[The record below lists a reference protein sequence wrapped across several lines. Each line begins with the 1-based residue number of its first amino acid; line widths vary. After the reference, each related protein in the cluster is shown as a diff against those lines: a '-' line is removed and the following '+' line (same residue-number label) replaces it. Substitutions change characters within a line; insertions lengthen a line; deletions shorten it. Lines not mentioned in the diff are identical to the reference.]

1 VNTTRIMASELGKQ
15 CLGEFIGTYL
25 LILTVG
31 FNILSGQ
38 TVWAGLSIASVLMVS
53 IYALASV
60 SGANF
65 NPAVTL
71 ALYLTKT
78 ETDVTKVGA
87 YMATQIVAGIC
98 AGFTYFA
105 VFGEAINLAP
115 MKHPVHGQFGAYGAG
130 VIEVLYTFVL
140 CFVVLRGAVIAEKN
154 NESFGMAIAFSVV
167 AGAYA
172 GGWISGGC
180 FNPAVAIGLDVS
192 SAHMGFS
199 WCLAYTAFEFVGA
212 ALAAGI
218 HMFLESS
225 ESVMAKKCLSEFLGT
240 FVLVATVGFNVL
252 SATKDAGPP
261 AAALSIGASLMVM
274 IYALGGVS
282 GANFNPAV
290 TTCLVLTQKLDG
302 KDSMKWVAPY
312 FASQI
317 AGGLAAAFTYFSVVG
332 AAVPLGPGTKADGEK
347 YGWGAV
353 GFAEIMYTFVLCF
366 VVINVACLN
375 EKSEKGEQL
384 YLMTGGKSYQMYGLA
399 IGFCIVVG
407 GNAIGAVSGG
417 SLNPAVSVALDTTG
431 AIDKTGVYFMNS
443 IAYTCFE
450 LIGAAAAA
458 GAFYAL
464 RDEQFPKEGSQKLK
478 KDDPEISYGSM

>member
-1 VNTTRIMASELGKQ
+1 MASELGKQ

-25 LILTVG
+25 LILTIG
-31 FNILSGQ
+31 FNVLSGQ
-38 TVWAGLSIASVLMVS
+38 STWAVLSIASVLMVS

-71 ALYLTKT
+71 TLYLTKT
-78 ETDVTKVGA
+78 ETDATKVAA

-105 VFGEAINLAP
+105 VFGKAINLTP
-115 MKHPVHGQFGAYGAG
+115 GSHPEHGEFGAFGAG
-130 VIEVLYTFVL
+130 VIEILYTFVL
-140 CFVVLRGAVIAEKN
+140 CFVVLRAAVIAQKD
-154 NESFGMAIAFSVV
+154 NESFGMAIGFVIV
-167 AGAYA
+167 AGGYA

-192 SAHMGFS
+192 SAHLGVK
-199 WCLAYTAFEFVGA
+199 WCLVYTLYEFIGS
-212 ALAAGI
+212 ALAAGV

-225 ESVMAKKCLSEFLGT
+225 GSEMAKKCLSEFLGT
-240 FVLVATVGFNVL
+240 YVLVATVGFNVL
-252 SATKDAGPP
+252 SGSKDAGPA

-290 TTCLVLTQKLDG
+290 TTCLALTKKLE
-302 KDSMKWVAPY
+302 MKWVAPY
-312 FASQI
+312 MASQI
-317 AGGLAAAFTYFSVVG
+317 AGGLAAAFTYYSVVG
-332 AAVPLGPGTKADGEK
+332 AAIPLGPGKG

-353 GFAEIMYTFVLCF
+353 GFAEVMYTFVLCF
-366 VVINVACLN
+366 VVLNVACLN
-375 EKSEKGEQL
+375 EKDNESQQL

-417 SLNPAVSVALDTTG
+417 SLNPAVSIALDTTG

-443 IAYTCFE
+443 LVYTCFE
-450 LIGAAAAA
+450 LIGGAVAA

-464 RDEQFPKEGSQKLK
+464 REEQFPKEGGRQKLK
-478 KDDPEISYGSM
+478 KDDPEINYGSM

>member
-1 VNTTRIMASELGKQ
+1 MASELGKQ

-218 HMFLESS
+218 HMFLETS

-240 FVLVATVGFNVL
+240 YVLVATVGFNVL
-252 SATKDAGPP
+252 GGSPAG
-261 AAALSIGASLMVM
+261 ALSIGASLMVM

-302 KDSMKWVAPY
+302 KDSVKWVAPY

-317 AGGLAAAFTYFSVVG
+317 AGGLCAAFTYYSVVG
-332 AAVPLGPGTKADGEK
+332 SAFPLAPGKKADGES

-353 GFAEIMYTFVLCF
+353 GFAEIAYTFVLCF

-375 EKSEKGEQL
+375 ATSEKGEKL

-417 SLNPAVSVALDTTG
+417 SLNPAVSIALDATG

-443 IAYTCFE
+443 LVYSCFE
-450 LIGAAAAA
+450 LIGAALAA
-458 GAFYAL
+458 GTFFAL
-464 RDEQFPKEGSQKLK
+464 REEQFAKDGTQRLK

>member
-1 VNTTRIMASELGKQ
+1 V
-15 CLGEFIGTYL
+15 
-25 LILTVG
+25 LTVG
-31 FNILSGQ
+31 FNVLSGQ
-38 TVWAGLSIASVLMVS
+38 DTWAVLSIASVLMVS

-71 ALYLTKT
+71 TLYLTKT
-78 ETDVTKVGA
+78 ETDITKVGA
-87 YMATQIVAGIC
+87 YMVTQIVAGIC

-105 VFGEAINLAP
+105 VFGKALNLAP
-115 MKHPVHGQFGAYGAG
+115 GSHAEHGEFGAFGAG
-130 VIEVLYTFVL
+130 VIEILYTFVL

-167 AGAYA
+167 AGGYA

-180 FNPAVAIGLDVS
+180 FNPAVAFGLDVS
-192 SAHMGFS
+192 SAHMGVK
-199 WCLAYTAFEFVGA
+199 WCFVYTLFEFIGA
-212 ALAAGI
+212 GLAAGI
-218 HMFLESS
+218 HMFLEGDAGPM
-225 ESVMAKKCLSEFLGT
+225 VKKCVSEFLGT

-252 SATKDAGPP
+252 SATKDKGPA

-290 TTCLVLTQKLDG
+290 TTCLAITQKLDG

-317 AGGLAAAFTYFSVVG
+317 VGGLCAAFTYYSVVG
-332 AAVPLGPGTKADGEK
+332 SAIPLGPGTKPDGEK

-353 GFAEIMYTFVLCF
+353 GAAEILYTFVLCF

-375 EKSEKGEQL
+375 EKNEKGEQL

-407 GNAIGAVSGG
+407 GNAIGGVSGG
-417 SLNPAVSVALDTTG
+417 SLNPAVSIALDTTG

-443 IAYTCFE
+443 LVYTCFE
-450 LIGAAAAA
+450 LIGAAGAA

>member
-1 VNTTRIMASELGKQ
+1 MASELGKQ
-15 CLGEFIGTYL
+15 CAGEFLGTYL

-38 TVWAGLSIASVLMVS
+38 GAAWAVLSIASVLMVS
-53 IYALASV
+53 IYSLASV

-71 ALYLTKT
+71 ALYLTGT

-87 YMATQIVAGIC
+87 YMVTQIIAGIC

-105 VFGEAINLAP
+105 VFGKAQNLAP
-115 MKHPVHGQFGAYGAG
+115 GEGHGVFGAA
-130 VIEVLYTFVL
+130 VIEILYTFVL
-140 CFVVLRGAVIAEKN
+140 CFVVLRGAVIAQKD

-167 AGAYA
+167 AGGYA

-192 SAHMGFS
+192 SAHMGVK
-199 WCLAYTAFEFVGA
+199 WCLLYTLFEFIGA

-218 HMFLESS
+218 HMYMETSDS
-225 ESVMAKKCLSEFLGT
+225 YAKKCLSEFLGT
-240 FVLVATVGFNVL
+240 YVLVATVGFNVL
-252 SATKDAGPP
+252 QAPP
-261 AAALSIGASLMVM
+261 AAAALSIGASLMVM

-290 TTCLVLTQKLDG
+290 TTTLALTGILPMSD
-302 KDSMKWVAPY
+302 VAPY
-312 FASQI
+312 MASQI
-317 AGGLAAAFTYFSVVG
+317 AGGLAAAFTYYSVVG
-332 AAVPLGPGTKADGEK
+332 SAFPLGPQPG
-347 YGWGAV
+347 YGWGAA
-353 GFAEIMYTFVLCF
+353 GFAEIVYTFVLCF
-366 VVINVACLN
+366 VVLNVACLK
-375 EKSEKGEQL
+375 EKDEKGMQL

-407 GNAIGAVSGG
+407 GNAIGGVSGG
-417 SLNPAVSVALDTTG
+417 SLNPAVSVAIDTTG

-443 IAYTCFE
+443 LVYTCFE
-450 LIGAAAAA
+450 LIGAAGAA
-458 GAFYAL
+458 GVFYVL
-464 RDEQFPKEGSQKLK
+464 RDEQFKKDGSQRLK

>member
-1 VNTTRIMASELGKQ
+1 MASELGKQ
-15 CLGEFIGTYL
+15 CLGEFVGTYL

-31 FNILSGQ
+31 FNVLSGQ
-38 TVWAGLSIASVLMVS
+38 STWAVLSIASVLMVS

-78 ETDVTKVGA
+78 EPDLTKVMA
-87 YMATQIVAGIC
+87 YMATQVVAGIS

-105 VFGEAINLAP
+105 VFGKAINLAP
-115 MKHPVHGQFGAYGAG
+115 GSHPEHGEFGAFGAG
-130 VIEVLYTFVL
+130 VIEILYTFVL
-140 CFVVLRGAVIAEKN
+140 CFVVLRAAVIAKPD
-154 NESFGMAIAFSVV
+154 NESFGMAIGFSVV
-167 AGAYA
+167 AGGYA

-192 SAHMGFS
+192 SAHMGVK
-199 WCLAYTAFEFVGA
+199 WCFLYTLFEFIGA
-212 ALAAGI
+212 GLAAGI

-225 ESVMAKKCLSEFLGT
+225 TSEMAKKCLSEFLGT

-252 SATKDAGPP
+252 SGSKDAGPA

-317 AGGLAAAFTYFSVVG
+317 LGGLAAAFTYFSVVG
-332 AAVPLGPGTKADGEK
+332 AAIPLGPGVKASGEA

-375 EKSEKGEQL
+375 EKDEKNTQL

-407 GNAIGAVSGG
+407 GNAIGSVSGG
-417 SLNPAVSVALDTTG
+417 SLNPAVSIALDTTG

-443 IAYTCFE
+443 LVYSCFE
-450 LIGAAAAA
+450 LIGAAGAA
-458 GAFYAL
+458 GMFYAL
-464 RDEQFPKEGSQKLK
+464 RDEQFPKEGRQKLK
-478 KDDPEISYGSM
+478 KDDPEVNYGSM

>member
-1 VNTTRIMASELGKQ
+1 MASELGKQ
-15 CLGEFIGTYL
+15 LLGEAIGTYL

-31 FNILSGQ
+31 FNVLSGQ
-38 TVWAGLSIASVLMVS
+38 STWAVLSIAAVLMVS

-71 ALYLTKT
+71 TLYLTGV
-78 ETDVTKVGA
+78 ETDVTKVAA
-87 YMATQIVAGIC
+87 YMGTQIVAGIC

-105 VFGEAINLAP
+105 VFGKALNLTPGTHAD
-115 MKHPVHGQFGAYGAG
+115 HGEFGAFGAA
-130 VIEVLYTFVL
+130 VIEILYTFVL

-167 AGAYA
+167 AGGYA

-192 SAHMGFS
+192 SAHLGVK
-199 WCLAYTAFEFVGA
+199 WCFLYTLFEFMGA

-218 HMFLESS
+218 HKYIENGPMT
-225 ESVMAKKCLSEFLGT
+225 MAKKCLSEFLGT
-240 FVLVATVGFNVL
+240 YVLVATVGFNVL
-252 SATKDAGPP
+252 QGSPA

-290 TTCLVLTQKLDG
+290 TTTLALTGILPMSD
-302 KDSMKWVAPY
+302 VAPY
-312 FASQI
+312 MASQI
-317 AGGLAAAFTYFSVVG
+317 VGGLAAAFTYFSVVG
-332 AAVPLGPGTKADGEK
+332 AAVPLGPGVKADGEK

-353 GFAEIMYTFVLCF
+353 GFAEIIYTFVLCF
-366 VVINVACLN
+366 VVLNVACLK
-375 EKSEKGEQL
+375 EKDEKGMQL

-407 GNAIGAVSGG
+407 GNAIGGVSGG

-443 IAYTCFE
+443 LVYTCFE

-458 GAFYAL
+458 GTFYAL
-464 RDEQFPKEGSQKLK
+464 HDEQFKKDGSQRLK
-478 KDDPEISYGSM
+478 KDDPEINYGSM

>member
-1 VNTTRIMASELGKQ
+1 MASELGKQ

-38 TVWAGLSIASVLMVS
+38 STWAVLSIASVLMVS

-71 ALYLTKT
+71 TLYLTKT
-78 ETDVTKVGA
+78 ETDVTKVAA
-87 YMATQIVAGIC
+87 YMGTQIIAGIC

-105 VFGEAINLAP
+105 VFGEAKNLAP
-115 MKHPVHGQFGAYGAG
+115 GAHVDHGEFGLFGAA
-130 VIEVLYTFVL
+130 VIEILYTFVL

-167 AGAYA
+167 AGGYA

-180 FNPAVAIGLDVS
+180 FNPAVAFGLDVS
-192 SAHMGFS
+192 SAHMGVK
-199 WCLAYTAFEFVGA
+199 WCFLYTLFEFIGS

-218 HMFLESS
+218 HMFIESG
-225 ESVMAKKCLSEFLGT
+225 EMTMAKKCLSEFLGT

-252 SATKDAGPP
+252 SGSKDAPP
-261 AAALSIGASLMVM
+261 AAAALSIGASLMVM

-290 TTCLVLTQKLDG
+290 TTCLALTGKLPMSD
-302 KDSMKWVAPY
+302 VAPY
-312 FASQI
+312 MLSQI

-332 AAVPLGPGTKADGEK
+332 AAVPLGPGTKADGSA

-353 GFAEIMYTFVLCF
+353 GFAEVIYTFVLCF
-366 VVINVACLN
+366 VVLNVACLN
-375 EKSEKGEQL
+375 ETDEKGGKL
-384 YLMTGGKSYQMYGLA
+384 YLMTGGKSFQMYGLA

-407 GNAIGAVSGG
+407 GNAIGGVSGG
-417 SLNPAVSVALDTTG
+417 SLNPAVSIGLDTVGSLDT
-431 AIDKTGVYFMNS
+431 KGVYFTNS
-443 IAYTCFE
+443 LVYSCFE
-450 LIGAAAAA
+450 LIGAGVAA

-464 RDEQFPKEGSQKLK
+464 REEQFPKEGSQKLK
-478 KDDPEISYGSM
+478 KDDPEQNYGSM

>member
-1 VNTTRIMASELGKQ
+1 MASELGKQ

-154 NESFGMAIAFSVV
+154 NESFGMAISFSVV

-172 GGWISGGC
+172 GGWVSGGC

-192 SAHMGFS
+192 SAHMGVK
-199 WCLAYTAFEFVGA
+199 WCFLYTLFEFIGS
-212 ALAAGI
+212 ALAAGV
-218 HMFLESS
+218 HMWLESS
-225 ESVMAKKCLSEFLGT
+225 TSVMAKKCVSEFLGT
-240 FVLVATVGFNVL
+240 YVLVATVGFNVL
-252 SATKDAGPP
+252 SGSGN
-261 AAALSIGASLMVM
+261 ALSIGASLMVM

-290 TTCLVLTQKLDG
+290 TTCLALTGKLDG
-302 KDSMKWVAPY
+302 ADSLKWVAPY
-312 FASQI
+312 MASQI
-317 AGGLAAAFTYFSVVG
+317 AGGLAAAFTYYSVVG
-332 AAVPLGPGTKADGEK
+332 AAIPLGPGTKPDGST

-353 GFAEIMYTFVLCF
+353 GFAEAMYTFVLCF

-375 EKSEKGEQL
+375 AKDDKGMQL
-384 YLMTGGKSYQMYGLA
+384 FLMTGGPSKQMYGLA

-417 SLNPAVSVALDTTG
+417 SLNPAVSIALDTTG

-443 IAYTCFE
+443 LVYSCFE
-450 LIGAAAAA
+450 LIGAAGAA

-464 RDEQFPKEGSQKLK
+464 HDEQFKKDGRQRLK
-478 KDDPEISYGSM
+478 KDDPEINYGSM